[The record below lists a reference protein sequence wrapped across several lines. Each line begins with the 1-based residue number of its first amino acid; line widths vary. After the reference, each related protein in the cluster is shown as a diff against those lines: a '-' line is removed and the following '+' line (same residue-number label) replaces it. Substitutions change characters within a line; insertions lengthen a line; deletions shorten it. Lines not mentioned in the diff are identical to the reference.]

1 MRPPIFLAARE
12 GFEAPGA
19 EAFYWQPVWHLEL
32 LGVDL
37 SINRTI
43 LTVFLGTFVVAVLF
57 LLAFRKPSLRPRGLQ
72 NVMEFVI
79 TFVRDQ
85 VIQPAMGSRG
95 LPYLPYLTTLFT
107 FILMMNLFEVI
118 PGVNFPPTSRFGIPL
133 ALALLTSILFIHA
146 GIKAQGA
153 GHYLKD
159 TLFPPGIPPALYLLL
174 TPIELVST
182 FVVRP
187 ASLAIRLMANMIA
200 GHLLLTVIFLGTA
213 YLYGSG
219 TTFGFGIIAMLSGVI
234 MVGFEIF
241 VAGLQAFI
249 FTMLTAVYIA
259 GSLEPAH

>member
-1 MRPPIFLAARE
+1 MEPPISLAARE
-12 GFEAPGA
+12 GFESPGA

-32 LGVDL
+32 FGVDL

-43 LTVFLGTFVVAVLF
+43 LTVFVGTLILAAAF
-57 LLAFRKPSLRPRGLQ
+57 LIAFRRPSIRPRGLQ
-72 NVMEFVI
+72 NVMEFI
-79 TFVRDQ
+79 ISFVRDQ
-85 VIQPAMGSRG
+85 IVMPAMGPKG
-95 LPYLPYLTTLFT
+95 VPYLPYLVTLFS
-107 FILMMNLFEVI
+107 FILVMNLFEVV

-133 ALALLTSILFIHA
+133 VLALISYVLFVHA
-146 GIKAQGA
+146 GIRSQGA
-153 GHYLKD
+153 GHYFKD
-159 TLFPPGIPPALYLLL
+159 SLFPPGVPAPLYVLL

-187 ASLAIRLMANMIA
+187 LTLAIRLMANMIA
-200 GHLLLTVIFLGTA
+200 GHLLLTVLFLGTA
-213 YLYGSG
+213 YLYGSPQ
-219 TTFGFGIIAMLSGVI
+219 TFGFGIIAMLAGAI